1 MKSMKKI
8 WIIAKREL
16 WSFFDSL
23 MAYVMI
29 LLFLGFSGFFT
40 WLFGSD
46 IFLVNQ
52 ATLQSFF
59 GIAFWSLFFF
69 IPAVTMGLLSEERK
83 TGTLEL
89 LVTKPVTDWQI
100 ISGKFL
106 AAFLLI
112 CIALALTFP
121 YYFTVAGIGKIDH
134 GAVWMGYLG
143 LMFMSACYISI
154 GLFASSITGNQIVSF
169 LLALF
174 IGIFFH
180 LIFGLISASSL
191 GWIGSVL
198 NYLSISSHFESM
210 ARGVLDS
217 KDVIFFL
224 SIIFLGLAGTEIAL
238 SKRNLAS

>member
-1 MKSMKKI
+1 MKQI

-100 ISGKFL
+100 ITGKFL
-106 AAFLLI
+106 SALVLI
-112 CIALALTFP
+112 CTALALTLP
-121 YYFTVAGIGKIDH
+121 YYISVASIGKPDH
-134 GAVWMGYLG
+134 GAIWLGYLG
-143 LMFMSACYISI
+143 LLFMSACYISI
-154 GLFASSITGNQIVSF
+154 GMFASSITSNQIVAF
-169 LLALF
+169 LIALF

-180 LIFGLISASSL
+180 LLFGLMGSNSL
-191 GWIGSVL
+191 GWIGGIL
-198 NYLSISSHFESM
+198 NYLSISTHFESM
-210 ARGVLDS
+210 ARGVIDS
-217 KDVIFFL
+217 KDVIYFL
-224 SIIFLGLAGTEIAL
+224 SIIFLGLMGTEMAL
-238 SKRNLAS
+238 SKRNLVS

>member
-1 MKSMKKI
+1 MKQI

-83 TGTLEL
+83 SGTLEL
-89 LVTKPVTDWQI
+89 LVTRPVTDWQI
-100 ISGKFL
+100 IIGKFL
-106 AAFLLI
+106 SALILI
-112 CIALALTFP
+112 CIALALTLP
-121 YYFTVAGIGKIDH
+121 YYISVASIGKMDH
-134 GAVWMGYLG
+134 GAVWLGYLG
-143 LMFMSACYISI
+143 LLFMSACYISI
-154 GLFASSITGNQIVSF
+154 GMFASSITSNQIVAF
-169 LLALF
+169 LIALF

-180 LIFGLISASSL
+180 LLFGLMGSNSL
-191 GWIGSVL
+191 GWMGALL
-198 NYLSISSHFESM
+198 NYLSISAHFDSM
-210 ARGVLDS
+210 ARGVIDS
-217 KDVIFFL
+217 KDVIYFL
-224 SIIFLGLAGTEIAL
+224 SIIFLGLTGTELAL
-238 SKRNLAS
+238 AKRNLSS

>member
-1 MKSMKKI
+1 MKQI

-100 ISGKFL
+100 ITGKFL
-106 AAFLLI
+106 SALVLI
-112 CIALALTFP
+112 CIALALTLP
-121 YYFTVAGIGKIDH
+121 YYISVASIGKPDH
-134 GAVWMGYLG
+134 GAIWLGYLG
-143 LMFMSACYISI
+143 LLFMSACYISI
-154 GLFASSITGNQIVSF
+154 GMFASSITSNQIVAF
-169 LLALF
+169 LIALF

-180 LIFGLISASSL
+180 LLFGLMGSNSL
-191 GWIGSVL
+191 GWIGGIL
-198 NYLSISSHFESM
+198 NYLSISTHFESM
-210 ARGVLDS
+210 ARGVIDS
-217 KDVIFFL
+217 KDVIYFL
-224 SIIFLGLAGTEIAL
+224 SIIFLGLTGTEMAL

>member
-1 MKSMKKI
+1 
-8 WIIAKREL
+8 
-16 WSFFDSL
+16 

-100 ISGKFL
+100 ITGKFL
-106 AAFLLI
+106 SALVLI
-112 CIALALTFP
+112 CIALALTLP
-121 YYFTVAGIGKIDH
+121 YYISVASIGKPDH
-134 GAVWMGYLG
+134 GAIWLGYLG
-143 LMFMSACYISI
+143 LLFMSACYISI
-154 GLFASSITGNQIVSF
+154 GMFASSITSNQIVAF
-169 LLALF
+169 LIALF

-180 LIFGLISASSL
+180 LLFGLMGSNSL
-191 GWIGSVL
+191 GWIGGIL
-198 NYLSISSHFESM
+198 NYLSISTHFESM
-210 ARGVLDS
+210 ARGVIDS
-217 KDVIFFL
+217 KDVIYFL
-224 SIIFLGLAGTEIAL
+224 SIIFLGLMGTEMAL
-238 SKRNLAS
+238 SKRNLVS